1 MPAEEPSVWL
11 SLHFNSRR
19 NRINDTFAREIN
31 AEMRTVLQA
40 ITAGVDD
47 DVDRTP

>member
-11 SLHFNSRR
+11 GLHLNSRR
-19 NRINDTFAREIN
+19 NRVNDTFAREID

-40 ITAGVDD
+40 ITAGAKGDG
-47 DVDRTP
+47 